1 MTHNKLVERLLT
13 QFSRDM
19 EVFFKTPDSP
29 NAIPLSYDIYE
40 VDNTLVFFKG
50 KDGNAGTSIKL
61 LTNRIFDNYYTS
73 GEFRDDNF
81 MIAICN
87 DFDWDDDEQG
97 FANLLCI
104 TDAIQI
110 DDKVI
115 LTTKPFDENVRNEFS
130 EKLTII
136 SEDQRLL
143 DKFIEEIDSLR
154 NSLEFSDSIHIF

>member
-1 MTHNKLVERLLT
+1 
-13 QFSRDM
+13 
-19 EVFFKTPDSP
+19 
-29 NAIPLSYDIYE
+29 
-40 VDNTLVFFKG
+40 
-50 KDGNAGTSIKL
+50 
-61 LTNRIFDNYYTS
+61 
-73 GEFRDDNF
+73 

-87 DFDWDDDEQG
+87 DFDWDDEQG
-97 FANLLCI
+97 FADLLCI

-110 DDKVI
+110 DNRVI

-143 DKFIEEIDSLR
+143 DKFIEEIDDLR